1 MHDQAAST
9 DNQHFSS
16 AIALLEKL
24 IDSPAIV
31 LQLDL
36 DRSAN
41 AQQVYT
47 NAATI
52 FALILQRLGG
62 GLTLKQT
69 VTRMI
74 DQHSDLLRQDNCRV
88 RQGTL
93 SQNASAYDK
102 ARRTLPLQKIAAF
115 CQLVCQSLADQT
127 DDRFEGRRVF
137 IVDGTTLALPPTKE
151 LAESFSPSKN
161 QHGQS
166 PWPIM
171 SLLVAHE
178 MDCSCCLVP
187 EVGAMYGSKN
197 TSEIKLF
204 KTLIAKRMPAG
215 SIVMGDTGFGV
226 FATAYHCQRHNHRFV
241 LGLTAQRFRSHIKQ
255 AGCVD
260 EGEGFRTCEY
270 LWKPSSKG
278 RKSHDEIP
286 ADAQIRVFIHQ
297 VDRGDGKALYL
308 VSDLQN
314 DAATIAA
321 LYRRRYDGD
330 FDIRDV
336 KVTMDTEHMRARR
349 YGMIMKELYG
359 SVIAYNLVVQFRR
372 EAARRRG
379 VAPRRLSFSDT
390 WLDFQFGLLCK
401 SATDLAGW
409 ELPYEAALEPAS
421 KRLLPDR
428 RGKRTSPRGPYRKRP
443 KATKFEVNSPQEAA
457 EIREANRK
465 RVLE

>member
-1 MHDQAAST
+1 MNDQAAST
-9 DNQHFSS
+9 DNQHFSN
-16 AIALLEKL
+16 AITLLEEL
-24 IDSPAIV
+24 INSPAIARE
-31 LQLDL
+31 L
-36 DRSAN
+36 DRDGSAN

-74 DQHSDLLRQDNCRV
+74 DQHSDLLRQDNRRV

-127 DDRFEGRRVF
+127 DYRFEGRRIY

-151 LAESFSPSKN
+151 LAENFSPSKN

-178 MDCSCCLVP
+178 MDSSCCLVP

-204 KTLIAKRMPAG
+204 KTLIAERMPAG

-226 FATAYHCQRHNHRFV
+226 FATAFHCQRHNHRFV
-241 LGLTAQRFRSHIKQ
+241 LGLTAQRFRSHIRR
-255 AGCVD
+255 AVCVD
-260 EGEGFRTCEY
+260 EGEGFRTYEY
-270 LWKPSSKG
+270 LWKPSSKE
-278 RKSHDEIP
+278 RKTHDELP
-286 ADAQIRVFIHQ
+286 ADAQMCVFIHQ
-297 VDRGDGKALYL
+297 IDLVDEKTLYL
-308 VSDLQN
+308 VSDLQY

-321 LYRRRYDGD
+321 LYRRRYDGE

-336 KVTMDTEHMRARR
+336 KVTMNTEHMRARS
-349 YGMIMKELYG
+349 YDTIMKELYG

-390 WLDFQFGLLCK
+390 WLDFQVGVLGK
-401 SATDLAGW
+401 SATDLSGW
-409 ELPYEAALEPAS
+409 KLLYEAALERAS

-428 RGKRTSPRGPYRKRP
+428 RGKRTSPRVSYRKRP
-443 KATKFEVNSPQEAA
+443 KATKFEVKSPQEAA
-457 EIREANRK
+457 QIREANRK
-465 RVLE
+465 RALE